1 MSFSEPMEKLETFG
15 GWLRAAMTERDL
27 SARALGRLLEPDAP
41 ERGRRNV
48 LRYLNTGISPR
59 KEMRARIAK
68 ALGITP
74 SEMPADDSEEDE

>member
-1 MSFSEPMEKLETFG
+1 MTF
-15 GWLRAAMTERDL
+15 

-68 ALGITP
+68 ALGITRRRCQWMTP
-74 SEMPADDSEEDE
+74 RRTSDHPHRARDHVDGA